1 MMSWFKK
8 EPYLSYSLNSS
19 WIISSKRS
27 ACSLAKVSLER
38 DWEIQ
43 RKAAELLVLLV
54 KAAFSIFPVDEVDK
68 AGGFWGKDFFL
79 VVVGVSS
86 ETSLLQSHFGGDKR
100 KLLKI
105 FFVKLRLAN
114 ILKLLDRK
122 VFVLGISTDSTFGS
136 IFPSPV
142 TSKRLKTVPMN
153 LVGKN

>member
-1 MMSWFKK
+1 M
-8 EPYLSYSLNSS
+8 
-19 WIISSKRS
+19 
-27 ACSLAKVSLER
+27 
-38 DWEIQ
+38 
-43 RKAAELLVLLV
+43 
-54 KAAFSIFPVDEVDK
+54 
-68 AGGFWGKDFFL
+68 

-153 LVGKN
+153 LVGKNQYANSLPSAMMLYMDEPGCDYYQYKINFKSRTSHESSKIDQKKIISCNGHLLGVEMRARRRQ